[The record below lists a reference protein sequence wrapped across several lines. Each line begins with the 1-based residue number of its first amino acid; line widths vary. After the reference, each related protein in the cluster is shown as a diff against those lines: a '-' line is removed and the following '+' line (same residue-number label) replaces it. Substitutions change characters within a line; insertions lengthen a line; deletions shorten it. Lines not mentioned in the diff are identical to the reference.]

1 MAAARADADGEG
13 ARHGE
18 GGEAQRARG
27 GGGVGGDAELVEGVV
42 APGDDGELGVSG
54 AEKRNGEKLLAVE
67 GIAERAVV

>member
-13 ARHGE
+13 ARHGQSS
-18 GGEAQRARG
+18 EAQRARG

-42 APGDDGELGVSG
+42 APRDDGELGVSG